1 MAAHLPHQPPKAEP
15 RLARDVTEDACEFDT
30 FPVAL
35 PRRTLGRIGR
45 GSEDDAARAEAVER
59 ILAARAVAI
68 EIQAS

>member
-1 MAAHLPHQPPKAEP
+1 
-15 RLARDVTEDACEFDT
+15 VTEDACEFDT